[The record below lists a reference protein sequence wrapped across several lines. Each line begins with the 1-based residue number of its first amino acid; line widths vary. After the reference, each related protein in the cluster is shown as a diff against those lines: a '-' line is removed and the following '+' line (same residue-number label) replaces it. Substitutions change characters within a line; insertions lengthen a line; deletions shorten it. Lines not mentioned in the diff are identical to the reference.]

1 MAHGARAGNRRCIE
15 NGSNA
20 EGCRSRFR
28 AKRLWGYS
36 SRRYPPYLNSIR
48 ESNRS
53 LLGGLSRCSL
63 SICCGRLVKCMEIIR
78 ATQNAEQRDSRAQIG
93 PQSLMLHDD
102 VLDGVKVPFN
112 SCEIRI
118 ET

>member
-1 MAHGARAGNRRCIE
+1 EARAGSRRCIE

-36 SRRYPPYLNSIR
+36 SRRYPPCLNSIK

-53 LLGGLSRCSL
+53 LLGGLSLCSP
-63 SICCGRLVKCMEIIR
+63 SICYGCPRKMHGANPRRPERGTTRFACANRVAK
-78 ATQNAEQRDSRAQIG
+78 S
-93 PQSLMLHDD
+93 MLHDG

-112 SCEIRI
+112 SCEIMI